1 MNLKSIMPN
10 EWNRTQNTTQYDCMY
25 DLLEK
30 AKLKGEKVQWL
41 LSTWNEGSELV
52 TKGWREPFGARKMLC
67 INCVDDYTTS

>member
-1 MNLKSIMPN
+1 
-10 EWNRTQNTTQYDCMY
+10 MY

-52 TKGWREPFGARKMLC
+52 TKGWREPFGARKM
-67 INCVDDYTTS
+67 VMTTQLHKSVKIHQTIDLNLKV